1 MSDKEEFKILS
12 ARQHVR
18 QRTGMY
24 LGSTS
29 KEKVERFI
37 SGQWG
42 NYEYVP
48 AIIKMVDEIIDNAI
62 DEAIRTNYEYA
73 NQISVNVNGNS
84 IEISDNGRGIPQAEI
99 LTPDGDKILQPVA
112 AWTRTNAGSSFNDNR
127 TTIGANGVGSAC
139 TNFMSTK
146 FHGSTWSKGNRVD
159 VDCTDGAAD
168 IKWDTSKKAGN
179 GTLVR
184 FTPDFDLFSINTL
197 DEIDIEAF
205 IEDRLASLEIAFP
218 EIAFKFNKRRLKAS
232 TIRKYAEMYTSD
244 NEASIVISQGE
255 NSSFFVASSEDGFRT
270 TSYIN
275 GVNTRQ
281 GGTYVDYITNGIVDE
296 LIKMVKRKYK
306 IDVAK
311 STFKSGFTFVLFA
324 RNFKDPKY
332 DSQTKERL
340 TSNLS
345 EVKVHYDGD
354 SFDKIARKIM
364 NAEDIIGPIVEAQ
377 LAKKIAADKRAATL
391 AQKKLKKVRVAKHI
405 ASTTR
410 DSTLFITE
418 GDSAIGY
425 FLKVRNPKTS
435 GAYPLR
441 GVIMNV
447 WDMKPADVLKNK
459 ELGELVAI
467 LGLDINDPDSVDRMY
482 YNGIA
487 TLTDQDHDGIGHIM
501 PLLIAFFYK
510 FWPRL
515 FEDGKVHVARTPI
528 LISSKGKDVK
538 WFYTY
543 DDAAKF
549 KTESTGYHH
558 RYIKGLAS
566 HTEQEYDKII
576 NTPNL
581 DTITIDDP
589 NWFEIIYGKDSQ
601 LRKDWLT

>member
-1 MSDKEEFKILS
+1 MSDNKDEFQILS
-12 ARQHVR
+12 AREHCR
-18 QRTGMY
+18 ARPGMY

-139 TNFMSTK
+139 TNFMSTR

-232 TIRKYAEMYTSD
+232 TIRKYAEMYTTDSD
-244 NEASIVISQGE
+244 ASIVISQGE
-255 NSSFFVASSEDGFRT
+255 NSSCFITSSEDGFRT

-281 GGTYVDYITNGIVDE
+281 GGTYVDYITNGVVDE

-324 RNFKDPKY
+324 RNFEDPKY

-345 EVKVHYDGD
+345 EVKAHYDAD
-354 SFDKIARKIM
+354 TFDKIAKKIM
-364 NAEDIIGPIVEAQ
+364 QSEDIIGPIVEAQ
-377 LAKKIAADKRAATL
+377 LAKKLAADKRAATL

-410 DSTLFITE
+410 DST
-418 GDSAIGY
+418 S
-425 FLKVRNPKTS
+425 
-435 GAYPLR
+435 LR
-441 GVIMNV
+441 FVIQRQV
-447 WDMKPADVLKNK
+447 VHTHCVVL
-459 ELGELVAI
+459 
-467 LGLDINDPDSVDRMY
+467 S
-482 YNGIA
+482 
-487 TLTDQDHDGIGHIM
+487 
-501 PLLIAFFYK
+501 
-510 FWPRL
+510 
-515 FEDGKVHVARTPI
+515 
-528 LISSKGKDVK
+528 
-538 WFYTY
+538 
-543 DDAAKF
+543 
-549 KTESTGYHH
+549 
-558 RYIKGLAS
+558 
-566 HTEQEYDKII
+566 
-576 NTPNL
+576 
-581 DTITIDDP
+581 
-589 NWFEIIYGKDSQ
+589 
-601 LRKDWLT
+601 

>member
-1 MSDKEEFKILS
+1 MNDDFKILS
-12 ARQHVR
+12 AREHC
-18 QRTGMY
+18 RTRPNMY

-37 SGQWG
+37 SGKWG

-62 DEAIRTNYEYA
+62 DEAIRTDYKFA
-73 NQISVNVNGNS
+73 NQISVTVSGNS

-99 LTPDGDKILQPVA
+99 TTPDGDKILQPVA

-139 TNFMSTK
+139 TNFMSTS

-159 VDCTDGAAD
+159 VHCTNGAEE
-168 IKWDTSKKAGN
+168 IKWEVSKKTGN

-184 FTPDFDLFSINTL
+184 FTPDFDLFAINNL
-197 DEIDIEAF
+197 AEIDVEAF

-232 TIRKYAEMYTSD
+232 TLRKYAEMYLSD
-244 NEASIVISQGE
+244 EAASIVISQGE
-255 NSSFFVASSEDGFRT
+255 NASFFITSSEDGFRT

-296 LIKMVKRKYK
+296 LTKMVKRKFK

-311 STFKSGFTFVLFA
+311 STFKSGMTFVLFG
-324 RNFKDPKY
+324 RNFEDPKY

-340 TSNLS
+340 TSNIT
-345 EVKVHYDGD
+345 EVKAHYDAD
-354 SFDKIARKIM
+354 EFDKIAKKIM
-364 NAEDIIGPIVEAQ
+364 QSEDIIGPIVEAQ

-405 ASTTR
+405 SSTTR

-459 ELGELVAI
+459 ELGELVAV
-467 LGLDINDPDSVDRMY
+467 LGLDINDPNSVDTMDY
-482 YNGIA
+482 KNIA

-515 FEDGKVHVARTPI
+515 FEEGRVHVARTPI
-528 LISSKGKDVK
+528 LISSKAKDVK

-543 DDAAKF
+543 DDASEF
-549 KTESTGYHH
+549 KSKGNGYHH

-566 HTEQEYDKII
+566 HTEDEYDKII
-576 NTPNL
+576 NTPKL
-581 DTITIDDP
+581 DTIVIDDP
-589 NWFEIIYGKDSQ
+589 HWFEIIYGKSAQ
-601 LRKDWLT
+601 LRKDWLK